1 MDTPRTILLPM
12 ITKIKFDHTSPA
24 WTAFA
29 TSIPRDD
36 TWSPR
41 LYIGV
46 DPGEN
51 GAIAVFDGFERT
63 LMWLPIKGVEGY
75 RHLRTAL
82 SAGGDYARY
91 TLHLAMVEKEQ
102 VSALMSPSSATTFM
116 RNYGFGLGVID
127 CLALV
132 TKEMTPV
139 EWQKT
144 IGLPPFK
151 PVGDLTT
158 AQLKAARKKHYTEK
172 IRAVYGDTLTEV
184 PAYAIDAFG
193 LLLAL
198 T

>member
-1 MDTPRTILLPM
+1 M
-12 ITKIKFDHTSPA
+12 ITKLKMDHTSVA
-24 WTAFA
+24 WTTFA
-29 TSIPRDD
+29 VGVPSDD
-36 TWSPR
+36 TWNPR
-41 LYIGV
+41 LYVGV

-51 GAIAVFDGFERT
+51 GAIAIFDGYERT
-63 LMWLPIKGVEGY
+63 LSWIPTKGVEGY
-75 RHLRTAL
+75 RELREANQPGK
-82 SAGGDYARY
+82 AGVFARY
-91 TLHLAMVEKEQ
+91 TVHLAMVEKEQ

-127 CLALV
+127 GLATV

-172 IRAVYGDTLTEV
+172 IRSVYGDTLTEV